1 MFPPLRTALIRAST
15 RQTPPLTHPQLRRYA
30 SQPPS
35 PTGAF
40 YKTFTRPVA
49 KCALLAVFVYQLVY
63 FGWAK
68 LETDEIKEERQAE
81 IVKLEAQVRGLQAAR
96 TAATAGATTTTDES
110 NGGSGAVGVEKGE
123 GAKSTGGSWWR
134 WK

>member
-1 MFPPLRTALIRAST
+1 MLPPFRTALVRASSRQIPSLT
-15 RQTPPLTHPQLRRYA
+15 RPQLRQY
-30 SQPPS
+30 SSKPPS

-68 LETDEIKEERQAE
+68 LEAEDIKEERQAE
-81 IVKLEAQVRGLQAAR
+81 IVRLEAQVRGLEAAR
-96 TAATAGATTTTDES
+96 VAAAAKADTSGA
-110 NGGSGAVGVEKGE
+110 GSGEGSEGVGAGKGE
-123 GAKSTGGSWWR
+123 GSKSTGGSWWS